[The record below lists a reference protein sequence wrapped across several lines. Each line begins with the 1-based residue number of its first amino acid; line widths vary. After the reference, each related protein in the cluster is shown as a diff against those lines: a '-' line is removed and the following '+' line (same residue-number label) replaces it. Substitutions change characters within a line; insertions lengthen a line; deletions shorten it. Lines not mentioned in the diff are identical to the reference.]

1 MKQNESHEGHNMGMK
16 KYDTME
22 EYLDELP
29 VESKNIILEL
39 KSLIQQAV
47 PEAEEIFKSKETS
60 KYYKIS
66 MDNRDLNYSKY
77 FSRGEQDISKL
88 TDYTSENTK
97 LLNVNEIKNTLLSLD
112 YIKKELD
119 V

>member
-1 MKQNESHEGHNMGMK
+1 
-16 KYDTME
+16 
-22 EYLDELP
+22 
-29 VESKNIILEL
+29 
-39 KSLIQQAV
+39 
-47 PEAEEIFKSKETS
+47 
-60 KYYKIS
+60 